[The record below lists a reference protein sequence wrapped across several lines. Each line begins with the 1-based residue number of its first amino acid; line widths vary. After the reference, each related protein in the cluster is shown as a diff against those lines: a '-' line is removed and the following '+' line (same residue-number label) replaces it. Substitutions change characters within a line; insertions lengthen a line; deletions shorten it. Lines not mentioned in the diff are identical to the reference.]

1 MYLYSESSAC
11 FKIFGFA
18 ILFGANLEVVR
29 ESDDICSHLYFIE
42 KGKLC
47 HPLSELLK
55 CSPLACLLVGPSHS
69 AFSGSLVKDLCIERK
84 KKTDPNSKTFIFMVL
99 RS

>member
-42 KGKLC
+42 KGKLW

-55 CSPLACLLVGPSHS
+55 CSLLVGPSHS

-99 RS
+99 RSWDS